1 MEKQDINIFCIFQ
14 EDQESFQKLLEKTFI
29 EYLQEKNV

>member
-14 EDQESFQKLLEKTFI
+14 ENQENFQKLLEKIFI

>member
-1 MEKQDINIFCIFQ
+1 MEKQEIKIYCTFQ
-14 EDQESFQKLLEKTFI
+14 KDQESFQKLLEKIFI

>member
-1 MEKQDINIFCIFQ
+1 MEKQEINIFCTFKEEQ
-14 EDQESFQKLLEKTFI
+14 EGFQKLLEKIFI

>member
-1 MEKQDINIFCIFQ
+1 MKKQEIKIYCTFKESQ
-14 EDQESFQKLLEKTFI
+14 EDFQKFLEKIFM

>member
-1 MEKQDINIFCIFQ
+1 MEKQDIKIFCIFQ
-14 EDQESFQKLLEKTFI
+14 EDQESFQKLLEKIFM

>member
-14 EDQESFQKLLEKTFI
+14 ENQESFQKLLEKIFI

>member
-1 MEKQDINIFCIFQ
+1 MEKQDIKIFFNFQ
-14 EDQESFQKLLEKTFI
+14 EDKESFQKLLEKIFI

>member
-14 EDQESFQKLLEKTFI
+14 EDQESFQKLIEKIFM